1 MSTVKGL
8 STPLFKDEISDTP
21 GVLSVTTWGAGTTFI
36 PLYILC
42 TKERSVIRYTGNMR
56 LQYNHM
62 FVEGR
67 KYVIN

>member
-1 MSTVKGL
+1 MSVIKCL
-8 STPLFKDEISDTP
+8 NMPSFKDEISDTT

-42 TKERSVIRYTGNMR
+42 TNERSVIRYTGNMR

-62 FVEGR
+62 FAEGR

>member
-1 MSTVKGL
+1 MSVIKGL
-8 STPLFKDEISDTP
+8 NMPSFKDEISDTT
-21 GVLSVTTWGAGTTFI
+21 GILSVTTWGAGTAFI

-42 TKERSVIRYTGNMR
+42 TNERSVIRYTGNMR

-62 FVEGR
+62 FAEGR

>member
-1 MSTVKGL
+1 MSVVKGL
-8 STPLFKDEISDTP
+8 NMPSFKDEISDTT
-21 GVLSVTTWGAGTTFI
+21 GILTVTTWGAGTTFI

-42 TKERSVIRYTGNMR
+42 TNERSVIRYTGNMR

>member
-1 MSTVKGL
+1 MSVIKCL
-8 STPLFKDEISDTP
+8 NMPSFKDEISDTT
-21 GVLSVTTWGAGTTFI
+21 GVLSVTTWGAGATFI